1 MHFEN
6 GTVDSIRST
15 SQRALAAYW
24 ARLALTRQGLPPFD
38 QFAPG
43 PGVHDPKHLAVWKV
57 EAGGGQ
63 LEFRAL
69 YRGSFIDEAVDDPWV
84 GKTLTEVAPPTLR
97 APIIEASAHCA
108 STGCAIYT
116 VLRTYAGAGSP
127 LDLERLLLPFGTR
140 TRGPSDALTQACAA
154 ILLEPS
160 VARDRLTVDIYHPA
174 DDSGVARLEHG
185 EQSSAEAEEHHRPAE
200 REVVAGELNWREQAQ
215 GDRGG
220 HRDSSEPSR
229 EAGAGEE
236 GQAPEEVPVVHD
248 RAQQDRGGHHR
259 GGGQH
264 HVGR

>member
-127 LDLERLLLPFGTR
+127 LDLERLLLPFGQNGRVQVIVASLQLVSLEGKIERSTAVEKFEAQTDVVLSFR
-140 TRGPSDALTQACAA
+140 IAA
-154 ILLEPS
+154 ASFKELRS
-160 VARDRLTVDIYHPA
+160 KA
-174 DDSGVARLEHG
+174 
-185 EQSSAEAEEHHRPAE
+185 AEA
-200 REVVAGELNWREQAQ
+200 L
-215 GDRGG
+215 
-220 HRDSSEPSR
+220 
-229 EAGAGEE
+229 
-236 GQAPEEVPVVHD
+236 PVH
-248 RAQQDRGGHHR
+248 
-259 GGGQH
+259 
-264 HVGR
+264 